1 MRKAWD
7 WIASRIKHKLHH
19 LHPSKLLDILKEN
32 GVALVVI
39 IVGWE
44 IVEDVVFPLLF
55 IWLGRNVDPWWLTG
69 APISWILC
77 LHPIAVPVLWTAYIK
92 LSGKKDDSIKTPPHA
107 CGDTTNELQ
116 D

>member
-7 WIASRIKHKLHH
+7 WIVGRIGHKLQH
-19 LHPSKLLDILKEN
+19 LHPSKLLDILKEH
-32 GVALVVI
+32 GVALVII

-44 IVEDVVFPLLF
+44 LIEDVVFPLLF
-55 IWLGRNVDPWWLTG
+55 IWLGKNVDPWWLTG

-92 LSGKKDDSIKTPPHA
+92 LSGKKDDPTKTPPDV
-107 CGDTTNELQ
+107 CCDTKNESQ